1 MPHAIPLLAVAIL
14 AVGLAVRIA
23 RTTLMLVLTVLVGL
37 AALAGGLGLLA
48 GYLHP

>member
-1 MPHAIPLLAVAIL
+1 MTHALPLLLIGLV
-14 AVGLAVRIA
+14 AVGLARRIA
-23 RTTLMLVLTVLVGL
+23 RSTLMLVLTVLVGL